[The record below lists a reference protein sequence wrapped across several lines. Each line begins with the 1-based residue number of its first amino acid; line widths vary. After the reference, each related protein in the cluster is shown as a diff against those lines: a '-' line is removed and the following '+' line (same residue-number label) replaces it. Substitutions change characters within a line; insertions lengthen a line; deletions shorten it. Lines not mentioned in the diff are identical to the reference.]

1 MAYQF
6 DFQPVLQQ
14 GDLLLKGAL
23 FTLELTA
30 IGAVLGIALGIL
42 GAVCRAWR
50 LRPFDRVFG
59 VYVGLIR
66 NTPFLIQLF
75 FIFFGLP
82 SLGVHISEWQAA
94 VLAMVINLGAYSTEI
109 IRAGIQAVPKGQL
122 EAAAALAMTR
132 AETFRHVILRPA
144 LAKVWPALSSQVVIV
159 MLGSAVCSQIST
171 EELTF
176 AANFIQSRNF
186 RAFETYLLTTLLY
199 LVMAIGVRQLLHWI
213 PLPFIQGGPLWT
225 VPSWTSPATW
235 APGCTGPSSSRWRP
249 LPAAVW
255 PDCWCSGR
263 ACRRCRRHG
272 CWPSCTSSCSRARP
286 C

>member
-1 MAYQF
+1 MAYQL

-14 GDLLLKGAL
+14 SDLLLKGAF

-42 GAVCRAWR
+42 GAACRAWR
-50 LRPFDRVFG
+50 LTPFDRVFG
-59 VYVGLIR
+59 VYVELIR

-144 LAKVWPALSSQVVIV
+144 LANVWPALSSQVVIV

-213 PLPFIQGGPLWT
+213 GRRFIQGG
-225 VPSWTSPATW
+225 
-235 APGCTGPSSSRWRP
+235 R
-249 LPAAVW
+249 
-255 PDCWCSGR
+255 
-263 ACRRCRRHG
+263 
-272 CWPSCTSSCSRARP
+272 
-286 C
+286 

>member
-14 GDLLLKGAL
+14 SDLLLKGAF

-50 LRPFDRVFG
+50 LTPFDRVFG
-59 VYVGLIR
+59 VYVELIR

-213 PLPFIQGGPLWT
+213 GRRFIQGG
-225 VPSWTSPATW
+225 
-235 APGCTGPSSSRWRP
+235 R
-249 LPAAVW
+249 
-255 PDCWCSGR
+255 
-263 ACRRCRRHG
+263 
-272 CWPSCTSSCSRARP
+272 
-286 C
+286 

>member
-14 GDLLLKGAL
+14 SDLLLKGAL

-50 LRPFDRVFG
+50 LTPFDRVFG
-59 VYVGLIR
+59 VYVELIR

-82 SLGVHISEWQAA
+82 SLGVHISEWKAA

-213 PLPFIQGGPLWT
+213 GRRFIQGG
-225 VPSWTSPATW
+225 
-235 APGCTGPSSSRWRP
+235 R
-249 LPAAVW
+249 
-255 PDCWCSGR
+255 
-263 ACRRCRRHG
+263 
-272 CWPSCTSSCSRARP
+272 
-286 C
+286 